1 MSCCKSK
8 EENISYIKKR
18 IIFQAIEVSL
28 LLVGAFIFYDI
39 IFFFKP
45 FLLKTINDNRYA
57 FNGLKI
63 FLHVL
68 FIFILDL
75 VLRYIFAVS
84 LETPL

>member
-1 MSCCKSK
+1 MSDYNSE
-8 EENISYIKKR
+8 EENISYIKKKVV
-18 IIFQAIEVSL
+18 FQALEVSL

-39 IFFFKP
+39 VSVLKP
-45 FLLKTINDNRYA
+45 LLLKMINNNKYV

-68 FIFILDL
+68 FIFALDL
-75 VLRYIFAVS
+75 VLRYIFAFS

>member
-1 MSCCKSK
+1 MKSK
-8 EENISYIKKR
+8 EEDVFYIKKKVF
-18 IIFQAIEVSL
+18 FQAIEVSF

-39 IFFFKP
+39 LSFLKP
-45 FLLKTINDNRYA
+45 FLLKMLDNNKYL
-57 FNGLKI
+57 FNSLKV

-68 FIFILDL
+68 FIFALDL